1 MSVEERIPGEIY
13 SWIIISRREMSGE
26 ICLGDIF
33 PGENCE
39 SLIFMLTLVLNVL
52 EKVPGGP

>member
-1 MSVEERIPGEIY
+1 MEERIPGEIC
-13 SWIIISRREMSGE
+13 SWMIISRREMSGE